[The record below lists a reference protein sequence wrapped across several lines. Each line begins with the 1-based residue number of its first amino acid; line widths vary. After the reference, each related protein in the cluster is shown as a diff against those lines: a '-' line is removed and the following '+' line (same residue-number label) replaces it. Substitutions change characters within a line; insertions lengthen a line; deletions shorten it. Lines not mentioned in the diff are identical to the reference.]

1 MGHLTKYASDI
12 INSHF
17 QKLNNYSASLQMV
30 SPTLQK
36 WHCGRHGAEKYRV
49 VLIGEG
55 IHCSCALPTN
65 MLLPCVHVMTVNLRM
80 SMNNM
85 SISNTA
91 QPKAFILDQVG
102 QRWRRD
108 WLPPTSYREVIQ
120 YRADEHNEVMDEKHI
135 AVDADDTTANDTTA
149 YEIIKEDV
157 LDRIDDMLSI
167 AKGRSMIARR
177 LAVMVQQL
185 ESKYSQYVKG
195 DMNDEHSGDS
205 DSGDDREAGKY
216 RVILLSDRRDILASM
231 REQRTS
237 EQKTECRT
245 EVRTKT

>member
-185 ESKYSQYVKG
+185 ESKYRKYVKG
-195 DMNDEHSGDS
+195 DLNGDS
-205 DSGDDREAGKY
+205 DEVKNP
-216 RVILLSDRRDILASM
+216 IPRDTTK
-231 REQRTS
+231 R
-237 EQKTECRT
+237 QKRYPSKHERAKKP
-245 EVRTKT
+245 KTT